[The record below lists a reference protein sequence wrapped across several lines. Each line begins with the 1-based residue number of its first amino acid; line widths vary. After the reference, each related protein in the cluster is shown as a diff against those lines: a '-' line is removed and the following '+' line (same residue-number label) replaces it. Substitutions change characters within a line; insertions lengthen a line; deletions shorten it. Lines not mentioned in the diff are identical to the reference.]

1 MTESNKETI
10 GILSIVVVIV
20 IMVAKFTA
28 SNKLVHFLKDFLSVG
43 SSF

>member
-20 IMVAKFTA
+20 IMVARFTA
-28 SNKLVHFLKDFLSVG
+28 SNKLFYLLKDFLSVG